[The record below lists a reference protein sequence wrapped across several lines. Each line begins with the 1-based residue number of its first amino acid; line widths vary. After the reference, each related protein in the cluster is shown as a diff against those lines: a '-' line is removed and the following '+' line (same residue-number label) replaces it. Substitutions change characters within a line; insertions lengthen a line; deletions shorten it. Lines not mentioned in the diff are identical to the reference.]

1 MFSFEPGT
9 FLFEA
14 WAARYQL
21 LAGLGVTA
29 QLSVL
34 TIVSG
39 SIAGIIGGIGLSY
52 GPWPVRFLLRVYVDA
67 VRGIPVL
74 VLILFSYYGLAL
86 LGIQISAFTAG
97 VVALGGFCA
106 AHMSETV
113 RGSLESIPAGQTEA
127 AKAIGLRFTQR
138 LRYVLLPQAIR
149 RLLPPWV
156 NTAVEMV
163 KGTTLL
169 SIIGVVELLLAT
181 QQTIARNYLIL
192 QFYFAAG
199 MLYVLVNFT
208 ISQLGALLER
218 RTAHLR
224 Y

>member
-9 FLFEA
+9 FFFEA
-14 WAARYQL
+14 WAARNQL
-21 LAGLGVTA
+21 LTGLGVTA
-29 QLSVL
+29 QLSVI
-34 TIVSG
+34 TIVVG
-39 SIAGIIGGIGLSY
+39 SLIGIAGGVGLAY
-52 GPWPVRFLLRVYVDA
+52 GPWPIRFVLRAYVDA

-86 LGIQISAFTAG
+86 FGVQISPFTAG
-97 VVALGGFCA
+97 VVALGGFCG
-106 AHMSETV
+106 AHMTETV
-113 RGSLESIPAGQTEA
+113 RGSLQSIPVGQTEA
-127 AKAIGLRFTQR
+127 AKAIGLRFHQR

-199 MLYVLVNFT
+199 LLYVLVNFT

>member
-9 FLFEA
+9 FFFEA
-14 WAARYQL
+14 WAARNQL

-39 SIAGIIGGIGLSY
+39 SLVGIFGGIGLTY
-52 GPWPVRFLLRVYVDA
+52 GPLPVRFLLRVYVDA

-86 LGIQISAFTAG
+86 LGIQISPFTAG
-97 VVALGGFCA
+97 VVALGGFCG

-113 RGSLESIPAGQTEA
+113 RGALESIPAGQTEA
-127 AKAIGLRFTQR
+127 AKAIGLRFGQR
-138 LRYVLLPQAIR
+138 LRYVLLPQAVR

>member
-14 WAARYQL
+14 WVARNQL

-29 QLSVL
+29 QLSVI
-34 TIVSG
+34 TIVAG
-39 SIAGIIGGIGLSY
+39 SVIGIFGGIGLTY
-52 GPWPVRFLLRVYVDA
+52 GPLPVRFLLRVYVDA

-86 LGIQISAFTAG
+86 LGIQISPFTAG
-97 VVALGGFCA
+97 IVALGGFCG

-127 AKAIGLRFTQR
+127 AKAIGLRFGQR

>member
-14 WAARYQL
+14 WDARYQL
-21 LAGLGVTA
+21 MAGLAVTA

-39 SIAGIIGGIGLSY
+39 SIAGMIGGIGLTY
-52 GPWPVRFLLRVYVDA
+52 GPWPIRFLLRVYVDA

-86 LGIQISAFTAG
+86 FGIQISAFTAG

-127 AKAIGLRFTQR
+127 AKAIGLRFGQR

>member
-14 WAARYQL
+14 WDARYQL
-21 LAGLGVTA
+21 MAGLAVTA

-39 SIAGIIGGIGLSY
+39 SIAGMIGGIGLTY
-52 GPWPVRFLLRVYVDA
+52 GPWPIRFLLRVYVDA

-127 AKAIGLRFTQR
+127 AKAIGLRFGQR

>member
-14 WAARYQL
+14 WDARYQL
-21 LAGLGVTA
+21 MAGLAVTA

-39 SIAGIIGGIGLSY
+39 SIAGMIGGIGLSY
-52 GPWPVRFLLRVYVDA
+52 GPWPIRFLLRVYVDA

-86 LGIQISAFTAG
+86 FGIQISAFTAG

-127 AKAIGLRFTQR
+127 AKAIGLRFGQR

>member
-14 WAARYQL
+14 WTARNQL
-21 LAGLGVTA
+21 LAGLAVTA

-34 TIVSG
+34 TILAG
-39 SIAGIIGGIGLSY
+39 SVVGVFGGIGLTY
-52 GPWPVRFLLRVYVDA
+52 GAWPIRFLLRIYVDA

-86 LGIQISAFTAG
+86 LGVHISPFTAG
-97 VVALGGFCA
+97 VVALGGFCG

-113 RGSLESIPAGQTEA
+113 RGALESIPIGQTEA
-127 AKAIGLRFTQR
+127 AKAIGLRFGQR
-138 LRYVLLPQAIR
+138 LRYVLLPQAVR

-156 NTAVEMV
+156 NTCVEMV

-199 MLYVLVNFT
+199 MLYVLVNLT

>member
-14 WAARYQL
+14 WVARNQL
-21 LAGLGVTA
+21 LAGLAVTA
-29 QLSVL
+29 QLSVITIFAGSVIGVFGGVGL
-34 TIVSG
+34 T
-39 SIAGIIGGIGLSY
+39 Y
-52 GPWPVRFLLRVYVDA
+52 GPLPIRFLLRVYVDA

-86 LGIQISAFTAG
+86 LGIHISPFTAG
-97 VVALGGFCA
+97 VVALGGFCG

-113 RGSLESIPAGQTEA
+113 RGALESIPAGQTEA

-138 LRYVLLPQAIR
+138 LRYVLLPQAVR

-156 NTAVEMV
+156 NTGVEMV

-199 MLYVLVNFT
+199 MLYVLVNIT

>member
-14 WAARYQL
+14 WVARNQL
-21 LAGLGVTA
+21 LAGLSVTA

-34 TIVSG
+34 TIVAG
-39 SIAGIIGGIGLSY
+39 SVVGVFGGIGLSY
-52 GPWPVRFLLRVYVDA
+52 GPWPIRFLLRVYVDA

-86 LGIQISAFTAG
+86 LGVHISPFTAG
-97 VVALGGFCA
+97 VVALGGFCG

-113 RGSLESIPAGQTEA
+113 RGALESIPVGQTEA
-127 AKAIGLRFTQR
+127 AKAIGLRFGQR

>member
-14 WAARYQL
+14 WTARNQL
-21 LAGLGVTA
+21 LSGLAVTA

-34 TIVSG
+34 TILAG
-39 SIAGIIGGIGLSY
+39 SVVGVFGGIGLTY
-52 GPWPVRFLLRVYVDA
+52 GAWPIRFLLRIYVDA

-86 LGIQISAFTAG
+86 LGVHISPFTAG
-97 VVALGGFCA
+97 VVALGGFCG

-113 RGSLESIPAGQTEA
+113 RGALESIPVGQTEA
-127 AKAIGLRFTQR
+127 AKAIGLRFGQR
-138 LRYVLLPQAIR
+138 LRYVLLPQAVR

-156 NTAVEMV
+156 NTCVEMV

-199 MLYVLVNFT
+199 MLYVLVNLT